1 MEEEIQELAKQ
12 LVEKLKHLPN
22 GERHLV
28 GIAGSPA
35 SGKSTLAQLL
45 VDDVNKALQ
54 SQGLDSDSQ
63 AILVGLDGWHLTRA
77 QLDAFPDPKLA
88 HDRRGSH
95 WTFDGPGYVDFV
107 RSLRTEGELQIL
119 SAPTF
124 GHALKDPTPEAIAIH
139 PYHRIVAIE
148 GLYTFLSTEP
158 WKAASELLDERW
170 WIEVNEEEA
179 QRRLIKRH
187 VVSGVAKDEEEAL
200 WRAEQNDLPNGR
212 FIRDNMLQPTKI
224 IQSKHDDTLS
234 SL

>member
-1 MEEEIQELAKQ
+1 M
-12 LVEKLKHLPN
+12 
-22 GERHLV
+22 

-45 VDDVNKALQ
+45 VDDVNKALH
-54 SQGLDSDSQ
+54 SQGLESDSQ

-107 RSLRTEGELQIL
+107 RSLRTEGEVQLL

-124 GHALKDPTPEAIAIH
+124 DHALKDPTPEAIAIH

-148 GLYTFLSTEP
+148 GLYTFLSIEP
-158 WKAASELLDERW
+158 WKAASELLNERW

-187 VVSGVAKDEEEAL
+187 VISGVAKDEVEAL
-200 WRAEQNDLPNGR
+200 WRAEQNDLP
-212 FIRDNMLQPTKI
+212 
-224 IQSKHDDTLS
+224 S
-234 SL
+234 S